1 VRSIATV
8 AWIAGFA
15 FVGLAMLVQGILPA
29 LAPETRTTRVTR
41 AVRTELGDVKWV
53 RHDAS
58 DYTALEQRGRG
69 VYIREGC
76 WYCHS
81 QYVRPVAGEDF
92 RWGPVS
98 EAGEYAHDQPHLL
111 GTRRIGP
118 DLTRVGLKYSD
129 DWHYAHTWDPRITV
143 PESIMPRFKWL
154 FETAEIHVGAGIKT
168 GDVLADSPALRRWF
182 TMRAD
187 RTVPLFVNGALQAF
201 VRPGP
206 GGFPVDGRPV
216 LDTSLL
222 GDDVAPGRFRDGGT
236 IRLIA
241 PSADMIALVRYLQKL
256 GTNRGAWR
264 DVFEPQNAAVAGS
277 GIPDTEAN
285 RELGKEVFEAHCVGC
300 HGERG
305 NGAGPAATFLW
316 PLPRD
321 FTAGVFKFRTTPSG
335 TLPTD
340 GDLVRTITRGVRWTA
355 MPTWHEVS
363 EKERLAVVTYLK
375 TLSKRWKEDAPEAP
389 LVVPPAP
396 RATPELLVEGKAL
409 YERAK
414 CAECHGETGKGD
426 GPSAGTLKDDFE
438 RPIRPADFT
447 RGELKGGATVADV
460 YRTMTTGLDGTPMP
474 SFADAMTDAERW
486 AISYYVLSL
495 SAWVDPLTG
504 RRLPLSAETKAA
516 LDAAPGTSRD
526 PLNAFEPDAARRR
539 AAGAARKLWPRGM
552 RE

>member
-8 AWIAGFA
+8 AWVAGFG

-41 AVRTELGDVKWV
+41 AVRTDLGDVKWI

-58 DYTALEQRGRG
+58 DYMAVEQRGRA
-69 VYIREGC
+69 VYVREGC

-81 QYVRPVAGEDF
+81 QYVRPVAGEEF

-98 EAGEYAHDQPHLL
+98 EAGEYAYDQPHLL

-129 DWHYAHTWDPRITV
+129 DWHYAHTWDPRLTV
-143 PESIMPRFKWL
+143 PESIMPRFTWL
-154 FETAEIHVGAGIKT
+154 FDRVEVPVKDGALTPQAT
-168 GDVLADSPALRRWF
+168 GALRRWF

-187 RTVPLFVNGALQAF
+187 QPVTLFVNEAGIAF
-201 VRPGP
+201 VRPRP
-206 GGFPVDGRPV
+206 DGSYPLDGTPV
-216 LDTSLL
+216 LDVDTLR
-222 GDDVAPGRFRDGGT
+222 AGRDRT
-236 IRLIA
+236 RVRLVA
-241 PSADMIALVRYLQKL
+241 PSADMTALVWYLQKL

-264 DVFEPQNAAVAGS
+264 DVFEPQNVSVAGT

-285 RELGKEVFEAHCVGC
+285 RELGREVFEAHCVGC

-305 NGAGPAATFLW
+305 DGAGPAATFLW

-321 FTAGVFKFRTTPSG
+321 FTVGVFKFRTTPSG
-335 TLPTD
+335 ALPTD

-375 TLSKRWKEDAPEAP
+375 TLSKRWTEDAPEPP
-389 LVVPPAP
+389 LVIPPAP
-396 RATPELLVEGKAL
+396 RATRELLAQGKSL

-426 GPSAGTLKDDFE
+426 GPSAPTLKDDFD

-447 RGELKGGATVADV
+447 RGEFKGGAGVADV

-474 SFADAMTDAERW
+474 SFADTMTDAERW
-486 AISYYVLSL
+486 AISYHVLSL

-504 RRLPLSAETKAA
+504 RPLPLSPETKAA
-516 LDAAPGTSRD
+516 LSGDTPARHPRE
-526 PLNAFEPDAARRR
+526 AFEPDAARR
-539 AAGAARKLWPRGM
+539 AAATPRRQWPRGM
-552 RE
+552 TE